1 MIATINVGAV
11 RRAAQGHID
20 CIKEWKVAE
29 RRRVRE
35 AAAAAH
41 NLWLEAFPMCLLAP
55 IFRMKPVTPETVELD
70 GWALGDCDFS
80 YGLQLLRCEEALRT
94 MSHLSDGDTVQ
105 VTSEDAR
112 YVL

>member
-1 MIATINVGAV
+1 MLVSMSVGKV
-11 RRAAQGHID
+11 RRSAQGHVDRIRSWRV
-20 CIKEWKVAE
+20 EE
-29 RRRVRE
+29 RRRIRE

-70 GWALGDCDFS
+70 GWALGGCDFA